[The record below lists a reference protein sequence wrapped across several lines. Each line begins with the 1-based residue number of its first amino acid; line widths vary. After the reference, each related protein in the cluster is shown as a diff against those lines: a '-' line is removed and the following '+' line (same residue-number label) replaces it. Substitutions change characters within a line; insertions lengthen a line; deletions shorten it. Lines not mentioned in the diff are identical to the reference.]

1 MYGIPQLLISKETLI
16 KKDLNNGEPNHKIII
31 KILRSQVFKILT
43 RKLFLARMYIL
54 KLNNKK
60 KIMIVQEIMV
70 EEIMIDLG

>member
-31 KILRSQVFKILT
+31 KILRSHVFKILT

-60 KIMIVQEIMV
+60 KIMIAQEIMV